1 MNARTAAIAVI
12 ATLAL
17 GVVTYF
23 ALQPRTPAPA
33 PVGAA
38 SRLSMVNAATLVRI
52 ADGGESVTLTVAPD
66 LDTWLIQA
74 GPTEPSWPAE
84 SGAVQGALRLLS
96 ELSRVPAHPS
106 RAPTIADCA
115 SVTLAIPSQPD
126 LTLLL
131 TRQSLGGK
139 TKAHELTAD
148 PSASLELD
156 APTQT
161 AELFRPRNVLAWRRA
176 DLLAAPGTPTELR
189 IESSSATLAFKQV
202 DGKWTL
208 MLPVPAP
215 VDQAAMKELLSAE
228 LPATRFTTHAEST
241 PSNAPNSAVATITRT
256 TRIVNTRG
264 DAELITT
271 EVTIG
276 GAADTAQG
284 TFHASA
290 VARRALVAV
299 KQPAGMPSTAWG
311 PVNAVLDGASITAIA
326 RTPEY
331 YVSKRAVQV
340 PAADIAGLRV
350 LPPTNAFQ
358 LTTPLSD
365 DGDASATYARTLD
378 GWTSGGTPIN
388 SANAGALAALTA
400 LLSDSP
406 AARVHL
412 TGIDHP
418 ITPLCTLAVRN
429 AAGGLIEVV
438 GIGEDETSVYIRS
451 GRVIREFAKPTAADA
466 LTLLRG

>member
-23 ALQPRTPAPA
+23 ALQPRTPAPTPA
-33 PVGAA
+33 GAA

-52 ADGGESVTLTVAPD
+52 ADGGESVTLTAAPD

-74 GPTEPSWPAE
+74 GPTEPTWPAE
-84 SGAVQGALRLLS
+84 TGAVQGALRLLG
-96 ELSRVPAHPS
+96 ELSRLPS
-106 RAPTIADCA
+106 RPTLPPARSDCA
-115 SVTLAIPSQPD
+115 SVTLTLPNQPD

-148 PSASLELD
+148 AAASLEVD

-161 AELFRPRNVLAWRRA
+161 VELFRPRNVLAWRRP

-215 VDQAAMKELLSAE
+215 VDQAAMKELLSAK
-228 LPATRFTTHAEST
+228 LPATRFTTPAEST
-241 PSNAPNSAVATITRT
+241 PPNTPNSVVATITRT

-264 DAELITT
+264 DAEFITT
-271 EVTIG
+271 EVTIR
-276 GAADTAQG
+276 GAADPAQE

-290 VARRALVAV
+290 VARRTLVAM
-299 KQPAGMPSTAWG
+299 KQPAGGERTAWG
-311 PVNAVLDGASITAIA
+311 PVGAALDGASITAIA
-326 RTPEY
+326 RTPDY

-365 DGDASATYARTLD
+365 EGDAGATYARTLD
-378 GWTSGGTPIN
+378 GWTQGGTPIN
-388 SANAGALAALTA
+388 SESAGALAALTA

-451 GRVIREFAKPTAADA
+451 GRVIREYAKPAAADA
-466 LTLLRG
+466 LTLLRA